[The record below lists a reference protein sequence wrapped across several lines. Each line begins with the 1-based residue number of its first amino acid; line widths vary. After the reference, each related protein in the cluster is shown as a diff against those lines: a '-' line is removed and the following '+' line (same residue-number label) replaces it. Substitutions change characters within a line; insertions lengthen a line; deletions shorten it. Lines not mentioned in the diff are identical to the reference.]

1 MWYWPLII
9 STYTFET
16 YQSYRSIVFNMVSMP
31 YVGLTSFLLYLFR
44 ARSTLRSVSMPYV
57 GLTSFLHSAS
67 LHIQTYTRT
76 CVNALCRAHIISTL
90 PLQNLSIYAAFRA
103 YFCTY
108 FSELSDYWV
117 Q

>member
-9 STYTFET
+9 STYTFEIF
-16 YQSYRSIVFNMVSMP
+16 QSYRSIVFK
-31 YVGLTSFLLYLFR
+31 YG
-44 ARSTLRSVSMPYV
+44 
-57 GLTSFLHSAS
+57 
-67 LHIQTYTRT
+67 
-76 CVNALCRAHIISTL
+76 VNALCRAHIISTL

-103 YFCTY
+103 CFCTY

>member
-1 MWYWPLII
+1 MAGSHHFYAAVIAVLIGLNKCCVNALCRAHII
-9 STYTFET
+9 STEKL
-16 YQSYRSIVFNMVSMP
+16 VD
-31 YVGLTSFLLYLFR
+31 SFVLQQ
-44 ARSTLRSVSMPYV
+44 
-57 GLTSFLHSAS
+57 G
-67 LHIQTYTRT
+67 

-103 YFCTY
+103 CFCTY

>member
-1 MWYWPLII
+1 MSGSHHFYENLPKYKDGKVI
-9 STYTFET
+9 E
-16 YQSYRSIVFNMVSMP
+16 
-31 YVGLTSFLLYLFR
+31 
-44 ARSTLRSVSMPYV
+44 
-57 GLTSFLHSAS
+57 
-67 LHIQTYTRT
+67 

-103 YFCTY
+103 CFCTY